1 MFVCCLSSGAQGDLK
16 NQVQVLRARVQ
27 ELEQAAA
34 DPALALMT
42 GKGSPAKKMS
52 ELTMDVKV
60 AVPAPITAVQAR
72 SMDHHAIEA
81 MRQQIMRLNDALK
94 DKEEAIEKLNKELDL
109 LSTGSGGGGGG
120 GRKEAGGRDIG
131 SSEAAQHTQEVARL
145 TIDRLETNIKRKTD
159 MVTKYQDQLREA
171 REQYMQQKEL
181 DNTQIEQLR
190 EELAKKTQ
198 ESIQNLRSRVQQ
210 QPAVMSGPSAV
221 DAVKLCAHGSGWVH
235 SAACSIASSAA
246 SVAVFR
252 LRHAA
257 TRRRLTARTI
267 AGCCFCREGSGDP
280 GAQRRA
286 AELEAQGPALSLCY
300 TPKTGPLRE
309 RRV

>member
-1 MFVCCLSSGAQGDLK
+1 
-16 NQVQVLRARVQ
+16 
-27 ELEQAAA
+27 
-34 DPALALMT
+34 
-42 GKGSPAKKMS
+42 
-52 ELTMDVKV
+52 
-60 AVPAPITAVQAR
+60 
-72 SMDHHAIEA
+72 MDHHAIEA

-120 GRKEAGGRDIG
+120 GRKEAAGRDIG

-221 DAVKLCAHGSGWVH
+221 DAVKLCAHGYGWVH
-235 SAACSIASSAA
+235 STVLDCVERWLFSGIPPP
-246 SVAVFR
+246 
-252 LRHAA
+252 
-257 TRRRLTARTI
+257 TRGDTQETDCLHNRRML
-267 AGCCFCREGSGDP
+267 FL
-280 GAQRRA
+280 QRRI
-286 AELEAQGPALSLCY
+286 
-300 TPKTGPLRE
+300 R
-309 RRV
+309 